1 MLRDPA
7 KPIPGRNRLP
17 LKSPPGSVFTVVYGV
32 PKRKVNVCHRH
43 EGGEAGQDF
52 GFPIGA
58 KRLEF
63 EVSLQPETQ
72 GHHDMLAAGHRS
84 QKIKWP
90 PMNADNTRLFAYRR
104 SSAAQDVFY

>member
-1 MLRDPA
+1 MPKRQEGVHRSTPFFSV
-7 KPIPGRNRLP
+7 NRC
-17 LKSPPGSVFTVVYGV
+17 V
-32 PKRKVNVCHRH
+32 PKSNENVRHRH

-90 PMNADNTRLFAYRR
+90 PMHADNTRLFAYRR

>member
-1 MLRDPA
+1 MASFFLF
-7 KPIPGRNRLP
+7 
-17 LKSPPGSVFTVVYGV
+17 SVNYSV
-32 PKRKVNVCHRH
+32 PKVNLNVGHRH

-72 GHHDMLAAGHRS
+72 GHHDMLTCHRGARTPACRVESRLDASVPWAAGVGMS
-84 QKIKWP
+84 
-90 PMNADNTRLFAYRR
+90 ADAARR
-104 SSAAQDVFY
+104 SACATTALGWP